1 MTASTSPFPARSSSG
16 RAAPPS
22 WPGSVASLGSRVL
35 LCTGSDPA
43 RHRHLLGDVEPVA
56 VVRVTREPLV
66 DDARSALDE
75 ARAAGADS
83 VVAIGGGS
91 VLDLAKAVAV
101 LLGNGTDP
109 LDHLEVV
116 GRGLPIER
124 PAVPYVAVPTTAGT
138 GAEATANAV
147 LGAPEH
153 GRKASIRSPHML
165 AAVALVDPLLTLP
178 CPPAVTASSG
188 LDALTQCLEPFVSPK
203 ANPATDAVAAD
214 GLRRG
219 ARSLRRAYEHGDDR
233 AAREDMAL
241 CSLFGG
247 IALANAKL
255 GAVHGVAGVVGGM
268 VDAPHGAVCA
278 ALLAPVVAANVRAL
292 RERDPGSPALDRYAA
307 AARLLTGRDA
317 ATVEDAVAWLRETVE
332 ALQVPPLRGR
342 GAAAGAV
349 RGGGREVR
357 PVEQHAGQPR
367 GADRGRTRRGAGR
380 RGRRLIRRHASGRAG
395 GRAATRL

>member
-1 MTASTSPFPARSSSG
+1 VTAFDLALPRKVLFGPG
-16 RAAPPS
+16 RAEELAGLLP
-22 WPGSVASLGSRVL
+22 SLGSRVL
-35 LCTGSDPA
+35 LCTGSDPT

-56 VVRVTREPLV
+56 VVRVAREPVV
-66 DDARSALDE
+66 DDARAALDE
-75 ARAAGADS
+75 ARAAGADA

-91 VLDLAKAVAV
+91 VLDLGKAIAV

-147 LGAPEH
+147 LGSPEH
-153 GRKASIRSPHML
+153 GRKASIRSPYML
-165 AAVALVDPLLTLP
+165 PAVALVDPLLTLG

-268 VDAPHGAVCA
+268 VDAAHGAVCA
-278 ALLAPVVAANVRAL
+278 ALLAPVVEANVRAL
-292 RERDPGSPALDRYAA
+292 RERDPESPALQRYATA
-307 AARLLTGRDA
+307 AGLLVGRDD
-317 ATVEDAVAWLRETVE
+317 ATVEDGVEWLRETVA
-332 ALQVPPLRGR
+332 ALDVPPL
-342 GAAAGAV
+342 GAVGLQPAQYEEVAEKSAKSSSMQGNPIALSSDDLVAVLRAAG
-349 RGGGREVR
+349 
-357 PVEQHAGQPR
+357 
-367 GADRGRTRRGAGR
+367 
-380 RGRRLIRRHASGRAG
+380 
-395 GRAATRL
+395 

>member
-1 MTASTSPFPARSSSG
+1 VSERSEGTIGHGTSFDLALPRKILFGPG
-16 RAAPPS
+16 RADELAALVPT
-22 WPGSVASLGSRVL
+22 LGSRVL
-35 LCTGSDPA
+35 LCTGSDPS

-56 VVRVTREPLV
+56 TVRVTREPLV
-66 DDARSALDE
+66 DDARVALDE

-91 VLDLAKAVAV
+91 VLDLAKAIAV

-147 LGAPEH
+147 LGSPAH

-219 ARSLRRAYEHGDDR
+219 ARSLRRAFENGDDR

-247 IALANAKL
+247 ISLANAKL

-268 VDAPHGAVCA
+268 IDAPHGAVCA
-278 ALLAPVVAANVRAL
+278 ALLAPVVEANVRAL
-292 RERDPGSPALDRYAA
+292 REREPDSPALGRYTTV
-307 AARLLTGRDA
+307 ARLLTGQETA
-317 ATVEDAVAWLRETVE
+317 AVEDALTWLRETVA
-332 ALQVPPLRGR
+332 ALEVPPLGEVGLRPGQYDEVAEKSAR
-342 GAAAGAV
+342 SSSMQGNPVQLRTDELVAVLAAAG
-349 RGGGREVR
+349 
-357 PVEQHAGQPR
+357 
-367 GADRGRTRRGAGR
+367 
-380 RGRRLIRRHASGRAG
+380 
-395 GRAATRL
+395 

>member
-1 MTASTSPFPARSSSG
+1 MTTFDLALPRRVLFGPG
-16 RAAPPS
+16 RADELAGLLP
-22 WPGSVASLGSRVL
+22 ALGSRVL

-66 DDARSALDE
+66 DDARAALDE
-75 ARAAGADS
+75 ARAAGADA

-109 LDHLEVV
+109 LDHLEVI
-116 GRGLPIER
+116 GRGLPIEK

-147 LGAPEH
+147 LASPEH

-165 AAVALVDPLLTLP
+165 AAVALVDPLLTLG

-233 AAREDMAL
+233 DAREDMAL

-268 VDAPHGAVCA
+268 VDAAHGAVCA
-278 ALLAPVVAANVRAL
+278 ALLAPVVEANVRAL
-292 RERDPGSPALDRYAA
+292 HERDPGSPALDRYAGV
-307 AARLLTGRDA
+307 ARLLTDDVGA
-317 ATVEDAVAWLRETVE
+317 SVEDGVAWLRETVT
-332 ALQVPPLRGR
+332 ALQVPSLGKVGLAPDRYAEVAEKSAKSSSMQGNPIALTGDEII
-342 GAAAGAV
+342 AVLEAAG
-349 RGGGREVR
+349 
-357 PVEQHAGQPR
+357 
-367 GADRGRTRRGAGR
+367 
-380 RGRRLIRRHASGRAG
+380 
-395 GRAATRL
+395 

>member
-1 MTASTSPFPARSSSG
+1 VSAFDLALPRKVVFGPG
-16 RAAPPS
+16 RAEELAGLLP
-22 WPGSVASLGSRVL
+22 ALGSRVL

-43 RHRHLLGDVEPVA
+43 RHRHLLGAVEPVA

-66 DDARSALDE
+66 DDARAALEE
-75 ARAAGADS
+75 ARTAGADS

-147 LGAPEH
+147 LGSPEH

-165 AAVALVDPLLTLP
+165 AAVALVDPLLTLR

-233 AAREDMAL
+233 TAREDMAL

-278 ALLAPVVAANVRAL
+278 ALLAPVVQANVRAL
-292 RERDPGSPALDRYAA
+292 RERDPGSPALDRFAA
-307 AARLLTGRDA
+307 AARLLTGDDA
-317 ATVEDAVAWLRETVE
+317 ASVEDAVAWLRETVE
-332 ALQVPPLRGR
+332 ALHVPPL
-342 GAAAGAV
+342 GAVGLRPEQYAEVADKSARSSSMQGNPVALTADELVAVLDAAG
-349 RGGGREVR
+349 R
-357 PVEQHAGQPR
+357 
-367 GADRGRTRRGAGR
+367 
-380 RGRRLIRRHASGRAG
+380 
-395 GRAATRL
+395 

>member
-1 MTASTSPFPARSSSG
+1 VSAFDLALPRKVMFGPG
-16 RAAPPS
+16 RAGELAGLLPT
-22 WPGSVASLGSRVL
+22 LGSRVL

-66 DDARSALDE
+66 DDARAALDE
-75 ARAAGADS
+75 ARAAGADA

-91 VLDLAKAVAV
+91 VLDLGKAIAV

-147 LGAPEH
+147 LAAPEH
-153 GRKASIRSPHML
+153 GRKASIRSPYML
-165 AAVALVDPLLTLP
+165 PAVALVDPLLTLG

-188 LDALTQCLEPFVSPK
+188 FDALTQCLEPYVSPK
-203 ANPATDAVAAD
+203 ANPATDAVAAE

-219 ARSLRRAYEHGDDR
+219 ARSLRRAYEDGGDR
-233 AAREDMAL
+233 EAREDMAL

-247 IALANAKL
+247 VALANAKL
-255 GAVHGVAGVVGGM
+255 GAVHGLAGVVGGT
-268 VDAPHGAVCA
+268 VDAPHGATCA
-278 ALLAPVVAANVRAL
+278 ALLAPVFEANVAAL
-292 RERDPGSPALDRYAA
+292 REREPDAPALGRYTAV
-307 AARLLTGRDA
+307 ARMLTGRDD
-317 ATVEDAVAWLRETVE
+317 ATLDDGVAWLHETVA
-332 ALQVPPLRGR
+332 ALDVPPLGSV
-342 GAAAGAV
+342 GLAPEQYPDVAAKAV
-349 RGGGREVR
+349 RASSMQGN
-357 PVEQHAGQPR
+357 PVALTEDELLAV
-367 GADRGRTRRGAGR
+367 
-380 RGRRLIRRHASGRAG
+380 L
-395 GRAATRL
+395 RAAS

>member
-1 MTASTSPFPARSSSG
+1 MSAFDLALPRKVVFGPG
-16 RAAPPS
+16 RAAELA
-22 WPGSVASLGSRVL
+22 GLVASLGSRVL

-43 RHRHLLGDVEPVA
+43 RHRHLLGDIEPVA

-165 AAVALVDPLLTLP
+165 AAVALVDPLLTLQ

-268 VDAPHGAVCA
+268 VDAPHGVVCA
-278 ALLAPVVAANVRAL
+278 ALLAPVVEANVRAL

-317 ATVEDAVAWLRETVE
+317 ATVEDAGAWLRETVE
-332 ALQVPPLRGR
+332 ALQVPPLRDVGLR
-342 GAAAGAV
+342 PARYAEVAEKSARSSSMQGNPVALTADELVAV
-349 RGGGREVR
+349 LDTAGGG
-357 PVEQHAGQPR
+357 
-367 GADRGRTRRGAGR
+367 
-380 RGRRLIRRHASGRAG
+380 
-395 GRAATRL
+395 